1 MMWYLKI
8 SLVQLQNLVVT
19 SILQLFAG
27 RKRKIDLVRFGTSY
41 GGWQVPKSWLE
52 NQSSSSLISAGIG
65 NDVSFDLEIAKLG
78 WNIVMVDPLKEAC
91 EYAQTHLSKFD
102 RISIFNACLW
112 KFDGVVNIYTPRDS
126 SSNSYSITN
135 EWHTDQVI
143 DSKSVSLLT
152 LLTKIE
158 NANVDNVYIK
168 IDIEGAELELFEDLI
183 KWQKRFDFLGIELD
197 SLHLV
202 PFLSVGTRFRR
213 LIRVIAQLR
222 KMRRNNWQFVHRE
235 GFNFFFV
242 TNRKCII

>member
-1 MMWYLKI
+1 MKQLVIIGSVWPEPQSTAAGSRMLQLI
-8 SLVQLQNLVVT
+8 SLFQEQGYDVT
-19 SILQLFAG
+19 FMCSASQSDYSYDLSQISVRTQSIEL
-27 RKRKIDLVRFGTSY
+27 
-41 GGWQVPKSWLE
+41 
-52 NQSSSSLISAGIG
+52 N
-65 NDVSFDLEIAKLG
+65 NVSFDLEIAKLG

-213 LIRVIAQLR
+213 LVRVIAQLR